1 MERIIKKFKTAE
13 ELAVELAKKLKEEI
27 ENKSKLNEKYFLSL
41 SGGSTPKV
49 LFKILAA
56 HPLSKE
62 IKWNHVHLFWGD
74 ERCVPPGDVE
84 SNFGMT
90 KNFLLD
96 KIEIPEENI
105 HRVIGEAKP
114 EEEAIRYSEEIK
126 NTVSIENGLPRF
138 DCILLGMGED
148 GHTAS
153 LFPEKKLNSVSQ
165 NICGVAEKT
174 ISKNNGENIQKR
186 ISLTRDVICNGE
198 NIYFLVTGD
207 KKTKT
212 LSGIIKESPGS
223 NKYPASGIHNIN
235 GRSEW
240 WIDEAAASDI

>member
-13 ELAVELAKKLKEEI
+13 ELAVELAKKLQEEI
-27 ENKSKLNEKYFLSL
+27 EKKSKLNEKYFLSL

-56 HPLSKE
+56 LPFSRE

-90 KNFLLD
+90 KNILLD

-105 HRVIGEAKP
+105 HRVVGEAKP

-126 NTVSIENGLPRF
+126 NTVSIEKSLPRF

-153 LFPEKKLNSVSQ
+153 LFPGKELNSVSQ

-174 ISKNNGENIQKR
+174 ISTSHGENIQKR
-186 ISLTRDVICNGE
+186 ISLTRDVICNSE

-207 KKTKT
+207 KKAKT
-212 LSGIIKESPGS
+212 LAGIIKESPDS
-223 NKYPASGIHNIN
+223 NNYPASGIHNIN
-235 GRSEW
+235 GYSEW
-240 WIDEAAASDI
+240 WIDEDAASDI